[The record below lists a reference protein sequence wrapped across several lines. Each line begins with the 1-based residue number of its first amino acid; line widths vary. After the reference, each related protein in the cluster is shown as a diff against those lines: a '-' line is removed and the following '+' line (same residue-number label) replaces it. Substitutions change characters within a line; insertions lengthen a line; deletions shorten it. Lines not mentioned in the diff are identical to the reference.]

1 MGLANRFPSRS
12 GADSTPVRLRPSIP
26 RSLRHLPNRLIV
38 AWKPE
43 YLWNAAETGFL
54 AQIAMFNSA
63 AGCRVISETRSS
75 PNDLRQVLEFPGSDR
90 LLLEKLQLYVGSGFV
105 RYAQPDFLY
114 IAETPKADSP
124 VSQGP
129 RHRHFKRSRAIK

>member
-75 PNDLRQVLEFPGSDR
+75 PNDLRQVLEFRDR
-90 LLLEKLQLYVGSGFV
+90 IDCCWKSFSFMSALVLSVM
-105 RYAQPDFLY
+105 
-114 IAETPKADSP
+114 
-124 VSQGP
+124 
-129 RHRHFKRSRAIK
+129 RSRTSFTSPKPQRLIRRFRKGRDTGISSAPER

>member
-1 MGLANRFPSRS
+1 MGLA
-12 GADSTPVRLRPSIP
+12 
-26 RSLRHLPNRLIV
+26 NRLIV

-75 PNDLRQVLEFPGSDR
+75 PNDLRQVLEFRDR
-90 LLLEKLQLYVGSGFV
+90 IDCCWKSFSFMSALVLSVM
-105 RYAQPDFLY
+105 
-114 IAETPKADSP
+114 
-124 VSQGP
+124 
-129 RHRHFKRSRAIK
+129 RSRTSFTSPKPQRLIRRFRKGRDTGISSAPER